1 MYLSSRSLIQILLRR
16 CAVAAGILLS
26 LIFVVAASAQETPL
40 KPDVRLV
47 IDVSGSMKRNDPN
60 NLRQP
65 AVDLLVRLVPDGG
78 KAGVW
83 TFGKYVNMLVPHQ
96 PVNSVWREAASRK
109 SAEINSVGLF
119 TNIGGAL
126 ETAAQDMASGNPG
139 YATSVIL
146 LTDGM
151 VDISKSLE
159 ENEAEWRRVVDQVFP
174 ALKKAGYK
182 VHAVAL
188 SEEADRNLMEK
199 LAITTGGTFA
209 VAKTADDLMKIF
221 LQAFDLAVPSQK
233 VPLRDNRFLVDSS
246 VNEFTALIFRKNPAK
261 QTRLIGPD
269 EEAIQADTKRDDVRW
284 QRTDDYDLITVRKPY
299 EGEWQIIAAIEPESR
314 VTVVSNLALRV
325 KDLPS
330 NLFRGNTETL
340 SFVLQGD
347 GKPITDPNFLKLVEN
362 RISLS
367 FGQTVESV
375 VPGYWA
381 ATLPG
386 NDANSAGLYSI
397 ELPALDKMGVYDLQL
412 TVDGQTFVRT
422 FAHRFTVREPFSASL
437 ELAPDEQG
445 VMRHMLTVRSH
456 SELIDPSQTQIVATL
471 ITPQRRRMVR
481 PVEMVRPD
489 QWQTSVPIEVPGEYQ
504 VTVQVAGTDTRKD
517 SFDYPLTPL
526 TYLHGADVVFPPA
539 AVSEPEPEPEPEPK
553 PEPVTPPPPPS
564 EIPPAEPEPE
574 EEGGLPS
581 WLLYV
586 ALGLGNLA
594 ILAGGYWLFRR
605 LTKDDSE
612 AAAEL
617 SVADMPM
624 DMAPPE
630 LAASAMSMDGMG
642 MEDEQ
647 EPPMEDLTDDDP
659 EPEDE
664 IPALHDVVTDEDL
677 REDLVEQVMGGES
690 DEAKE
695 DFAAEI
701 RRVQGLDMD
710 EDELDDAIS
719 NLIDEL
725 DGEPRPKTADLDD
738 IDFPDEDK
746 A

>member
-1 MYLSSRSLIQILLRR
+1 MHSSTGGLTQILLRR
-16 CAVAAGILLS
+16 CATAVGVLLS
-26 LIFVVAASAQETPL
+26 LIFIVAVSAQEVPL

-96 PVNSVWREAASRK
+96 LVDNAWREAASRK

-126 ETAAQDMASGNPG
+126 ETAAQDMARGNPG

-233 VPLRDNRFLVDSS
+233 VPLLDNRFRVDSS
-246 VNEFTALIFRKNPAK
+246 VNEFTALIFRKNPAE
-261 QTRLIGPD
+261 QTRLVGPD
-269 EEAIQADTKRDDVRW
+269 EETIQAGTKRDDVRW
-284 QRTDDYDLITVRKPY
+284 QRTDEYDLITVRKPY

-330 NLFRGNTETL
+330 NLFRGNTESL

-347 GKPITDPNFLKLVEN
+347 GKPIIDMNFLKLVEN
-362 RISLS
+362 RVSLS

-375 VPGYWA
+375 APGYWE

-386 NDANSAGLYSI
+386 DAANGSGLYTI

-412 TVDGQTFVRT
+412 TVDGQTFVRQ
-422 FAHRFTVREPFSASL
+422 FAHRFTVREPFSVSL
-437 ELAPDEQG
+437 DLAADEQG
-445 VMRHMLTVRSH
+445 VMRHILTVRSH

-471 ITPQRRRMVR
+471 ITPQRRRLVR

-504 VTVQVAGTDTRKD
+504 VAVQVAGTDTRKD
-517 SFDYPLTPL
+517 PFDYPLTPF
-526 TYLHGADVVFPPA
+526 TYQHSADMTFPPA
-539 AVSEPEPEPEPEPK
+539 PVSEPEPEPEPE
-553 PEPVTPPPPPS
+553 TPPIPP
-564 EIPPAEPEPE
+564 EIPAAEPELKE
-574 EEGGLPS
+574 ESELPS

-594 ILAGGYWLFRR
+594 ILAGGYWLFRKR
-605 LTKDDSE
+605 TKDGAD
-612 AAAEL
+612 AAAERAG
-617 SVADMPM
+617 ADIPL
-624 DMAPPE
+624 DVTPP
-630 LAASAMSMDGMG
+630 ANVMSMDEMA
-642 MEDEQ
+642 MEDEP
-647 EPPMEDLTDDDP
+647 EPPMEDLADDDP

-664 IPALHDVVTDEDL
+664 IPALNDVVTDEDL

-690 DEAKE
+690 EEAKE

-710 EDELDDAIS
+710 EDELDNAIS

-725 DGEPRPKTADLDD
+725 DGEPRPSPKPADLDD
-738 IDFPDEDK
+738 MDFPDEDK
-746 A
+746 LKP

>member
-1 MYLSSRSLIQILLRR
+1 MSLSSRGLMQILLRR
-16 CAVAAGILLS
+16 CAIAVGILLS
-26 LIFVVAASAQETPL
+26 LTFVVAASAQETSL

-47 IDVSGSMKRNDPN
+47 IDISGSMKRNDPN

-96 PVNSVWREAASRK
+96 PVNSAWREAASRK

-159 ENEAEWRRVVDQVFP
+159 ENEAEWRRVVDQVLP
-174 ALKKAGYK
+174 ALRKAGYK

-188 SEEADRNLMEK
+188 SDEADRNLMEK

-246 VNEFTALIFRKNPAK
+246 VNEFTALIFRKNSAE
-261 QTRLIGPD
+261 QTRLVGPD

-347 GKPITDPNFLKLVEN
+347 GKPITDLNFLKLVEN

-367 FGQTVESV
+367 FGQTADSV
-375 VPGYWA
+375 APGYWA

-386 NDANSAGLYSI
+386 DDANSAGLYTI
-397 ELPALDKMGVYDLQL
+397 DLPELDKMGVYDLQL

-437 ELAPDEQG
+437 EFAADEQG

-471 ITPQRRRMVR
+471 ITPQRRRLVR

-489 QWQTSVPIEVPGEYQ
+489 QWRTSVPIEAPGEYQ

-517 SFDYPLTPL
+517 TFDYPLTPF
-526 TYLHGADVVFPPA
+526 TYLHGADMVFPP
-539 AVSEPEPEPEPEPK
+539 AVSEPEPEPEPESES
-553 PEPVTPPPPPS
+553 EPVAPPPPPPP

-586 ALGLGNLA
+586 ALGLGNIA
-594 ILAGGYWLFRR
+594 ILAAGYWLFRK
-605 LTKDDSE
+605 LTKDSDTAE
-612 AAAEL
+612 A

-624 DMAPPE
+624 EQLEPAGV
-630 LAASAMSMDGMG
+630 MSMDGMG
-642 MEDEQ
+642 MDDEQ

-659 EPEDE
+659 ESEDE

-677 REDLVEQVMGGES
+677 RDDLVEQVMGGETE
-690 DEAKE
+690 EAKE

-725 DGEPRPKTADLDD
+725 DGEPRSGPNPAELDD
-738 IDFPDEDK
+738 MDIPDEDK

>member
-1 MYLSSRSLIQILLRR
+1 MHSSTRSLTLMLRR
-16 CAVAAGILLS
+16 CATAVVVWLS
-26 LIFVVAASAQETPL
+26 LIFIVAANAQDAPL

-96 PVNSVWREAASRK
+96 LVNNAWREAASRK

-233 VPLRDNRFLVDSS
+233 VPLLDNRFLVDSS
-246 VNEFTALIFRKNPAK
+246 VNEFTALIFRKNPAE
-261 QTRLIGPD
+261 QTRLVGPD
-269 EEAIQADTKRDDVRW
+269 EETIQANTKRDDVRW
-284 QRTDDYDLITVRKPY
+284 QRTDEYDLITVRKPY

-347 GKPITDPNFLKLVEN
+347 GKPITDANFLKLVEN
-362 RISLS
+362 RVSLS
-367 FGQTVESV
+367 FGQTAESV
-375 VPGYWA
+375 APGYWQ

-386 NDANSAGLYSI
+386 HAANGSGLYI
-397 ELPALDKMGVYDLQL
+397 LELPALDKMGVYDLQL
-412 TVDGQTFVRT
+412 TVDGQTFVRQ

-437 ELAPDEQG
+437 ELAADEQG

-471 ITPQRRRMVR
+471 ITPQRRRLVR

-489 QWQTSVPIEVPGEYQ
+489 QWQTTIPIEVPGEYQ
-504 VTVQVAGTDTRKD
+504 VVVQVAGTDTRKD
-517 SFDYPLTPL
+517 PFDYPLTPF
-526 TYLHGADVVFPPA
+526 TYQHSTDMTFPPA
-539 AVSEPEPEPEPEPK
+539 VVSEPEPEPEPEP
-553 PEPVTPPPPPS
+553 VAPPPPP
-564 EIPPAEPEPE
+564 EIPPAEPELE
-574 EEGGLPS
+574 KEDGLPS

-594 ILAGGYWLFRR
+594 ILAGGYWLFRKR
-605 LTKDDSE
+605 TRDGAD
-612 AAAEL
+612 AAAEPTI
-617 SVADMPM
+617 ADTSL
-624 DMAPPE
+624 DMAPPVP
-630 LAASAMSMDGMG
+630 ASSAMSMDEMA
-642 MEDEQ
+642 MEDEP
-647 EPPMEDLTDDDP
+647 EPPMEDLADDDP

-664 IPALHDVVTDEDL
+664 IPALNDVVTDEDL
-677 REDLVEQVMGGES
+677 REDLVEQVMGGDSE
-690 DEAKE
+690 EAKE

-710 EDELDDAIS
+710 EDELDNAIS

-725 DGEPRPKTADLDD
+725 DGEPRSRPNPADLDD
-738 IDFPDEDK
+738 IDFPDEDNFK
-746 A
+746 S

>member
-1 MYLSSRSLIQILLRR
+1 MYLFSRSFMPILLRR
-16 CAVAAGILLS
+16 CVTAVAFLS
-26 LIFVVAASAQETPL
+26 FLFAVATNAQDAPL

-96 PVNSVWREAASRK
+96 PVNSAWREAASRK

-159 ENEAEWRRVVDQVFP
+159 ENEAEWRRVVDQVLP
-174 ALKKAGYK
+174 ALRKAGYK

-188 SEEADRNLMEK
+188 SDEADRNLMEK

-209 VAKTADDLMKIF
+209 VAKTAEDLMKIF
-221 LQAFDLAVPSQK
+221 LQAFDRAVPSQK
-233 VPLRDNRFLVDSS
+233 VPLVNNGFLVDSS
-246 VNEFTALIFRKNPAK
+246 VNEFTALIFRKNPAE
-261 QTRLIGPD
+261 QTRLVGPD

-347 GKPITDPNFLKLVEN
+347 GKPITDLNFLKLVEN

-367 FGQTVESV
+367 FGQTADSV
-375 VPGYWA
+375 APGYWA

-386 NDANSAGLYSI
+386 DDANSAGLYTI
-397 ELPALDKMGVYDLQL
+397 DLPELDKMGVYDLQL

-437 ELAPDEQG
+437 EFAADEQG

-471 ITPQRRRMVR
+471 ITPQRRRLVR

-489 QWQTSVPIEVPGEYQ
+489 QWRTSVPIEAPGEYQ

-517 SFDYPLTPL
+517 TFDYPLTPF
-526 TYLHGADVVFPPA
+526 TYLHGAYLFFPP
-539 AVSEPEPEPEPEPK
+539 AVSEPEPEPEPESES
-553 PEPVTPPPPPS
+553 EPVAPPPPP
-564 EIPPAEPEPE
+564 EIPPAEPESE

-586 ALGLGNLA
+586 ALGLGNIA
-594 ILAGGYWLFRR
+594 ILAAGYWLFRK
-605 LTKDDSE
+605 LTKDSDTAE
-612 AAAEL
+612 A

-624 DMAPPE
+624 EQLEPAGV
-630 LAASAMSMDGMG
+630 MSMDGMG
-642 MEDEQ
+642 MDDEQ

-664 IPALHDVVTDEDL
+664 IPALHDVVTEEDL
-677 REDLVEQVMGGES
+677 RDDLVEQVMGGETE
-690 DEAKE
+690 EAKE

-725 DGEPRPKTADLDD
+725 DGEPRPGPKPADLDD
-738 IDFPDEDK
+738 MDFPDEGK
-746 A
+746 P

>member
-1 MYLSSRSLIQILLRR
+1 MHSSTGGLTQILLRR
-16 CAVAAGILLS
+16 CATAVGVLLS
-26 LIFVVAASAQETPL
+26 LIFIVAVSAQEVPL

-96 PVNSVWREAASRK
+96 LVDNAWREAASRK

-126 ETAAQDMASGNPG
+126 ETAAQDMARGNPG

-233 VPLRDNRFLVDSS
+233 VPLLDNRFLVDSS
-246 VNEFTALIFRKNPAK
+246 VNEFTALIFRKNPTE
-261 QTRLIGPD
+261 QTRLVGPD
-269 EEAIQADTKRDDVRW
+269 EETIQAGTKRDDVRW
-284 QRTDDYDLITVRKPY
+284 QRTDEYDLITVRKPY

-330 NLFRGNTETL
+330 NLFRGNTESL

-347 GKPITDPNFLKLVEN
+347 GKPIIDMNFLKLVEN
-362 RISLS
+362 RVSLS

-375 VPGYWA
+375 APGYWE

-386 NDANSAGLYSI
+386 DAANGSGLYTI

-412 TVDGQTFVRT
+412 TVDGQTFVRQ

-437 ELAPDEQG
+437 DLAADEG
-445 VMRHMLTVRSH
+445 VMRHILTVRSH

-471 ITPQRRRMVR
+471 ITPQRRRLVR

-504 VTVQVAGTDTRKD
+504 VAVQVAGTDTRKD
-517 SFDYPLTPL
+517 PFDYTLTPF
-526 TYLHGADVVFPPA
+526 TYQHSADMTFPPA
-539 AVSEPEPEPEPEPK
+539 PVSEPEPEPEPE
-553 PEPVTPPPPPS
+553 TPPIPP
-564 EIPPAEPEPE
+564 EIPAAEPELKE
-574 EEGGLPS
+574 ESELPS

-594 ILAGGYWLFRR
+594 ILAGGYWLFRKR
-605 LTKDDSE
+605 TKDGAD
-612 AAAEL
+612 AAAERAG
-617 SVADMPM
+617 ADIPL
-624 DMAPPE
+624 DVTPP
-630 LAASAMSMDGMG
+630 ANVMSMDEMA
-642 MEDEQ
+642 MEDEP
-647 EPPMEDLTDDDP
+647 EPPMEDLADDDP

-664 IPALHDVVTDEDL
+664 IPALNDVVTDEDL
-677 REDLVEQVMGGES
+677 HEDLVEQVMGGES
-690 DEAKE
+690 EEAKE

-725 DGEPRPKTADLDD
+725 DGEPRPGPKPADLDD

-746 A
+746 LKP